1 MTREPLLDQRPAP
14 TSDRDS
20 AARGLHVNDA
30 NLALG
35 HEVFEAAGATFV
47 RDKRFP
53 DIHDANHVTHV
64 SASTPDEIDSLLRRV
79 EREYAH
85 CKHRKFHTDFTTPPQ
100 LEARL
105 ALEGYEPTDAL
116 VMLLEGRL
124 RAEPKPHDIRSL
136 DDDAGWRAF
145 DALHALD
152 WQEHATR
159 AKIEAPAT
167 VGEALAAT
175 QRLKSPPVR
184 VFLAYVDGEPA
195 GYFNAWEGIDGVGQV
210 ENLFVHP
217 AYRHRGVATALIAH
231 CVEDARAHGAGPV
244 VIVSDP
250 TDTPKHMYA
259 ALGFRPVAL
268 KRGWLKR
275 LGD

>member
-1 MTREPLLDQRPAP
+1 MTHEPVLDQRPTTA
-14 TSDRDS
+14 DRNTVS
-20 AARGLHVNDA
+20 RALRVNDA

-47 RDKRFP
+47 RDTRFA

-64 SASTPDEIDSLLRRV
+64 TASTPDEIDSLLERV
-79 EREYAH
+79 EREYTH

-100 LEARL
+100 FEARL
-105 ALEGYEPTDAL
+105 ALEGYEPNDAL
-116 VMLLEGRL
+116 VMLLEGPL
-124 RAEPKPHDIRSL
+124 RAEPKQHDIRPL

-145 DALHALD
+145 EALHALD

-159 AKIEAPAT
+159 AKIEAPAS

-195 GYFNAWEGIDGVGQV
+195 GYFNAWEG
-210 ENLFVHP
+210 
-217 AYRHRGVATALIAH
+217 
-231 CVEDARAHGAGPV
+231 
-244 VIVSDP
+244 
-250 TDTPKHMYA
+250 
-259 ALGFRPVAL
+259 
-268 KRGWLKR
+268 
-275 LGD
+275 